1 MADSTTLDAQILT
14 PTATDFTFEL
24 YDESL
29 NRMNWEQVS
38 TEPGSQRLRFIP
50 EPGSNMTYYARM
62 RSLIPLSAYRVDFQA
77 DGVCVDDPLEATSA
91 IELTPELTLASLKL
105 CNDSDGFTLTEL
117 GAADWNVCVQFDHSE
132 IDIDIQLET
141 ESGEF
146 IASSATKEDLESI
159 SFTSV
164 EGEAYLLTVY
174 SDLRSSGIG
183 TYTIALQT
191 APCTSQP

>member
-1 MADSTTLDAQILT
+1 MAKQGDTCVLMSRRYNFEKMRARYFKIHHESEETFV
-14 PTATDFTFEL
+14 ATDNVAL
-24 YDESL
+24 LAPYRAANAIL
-29 NRMNWEQVS
+29 RKNLHS
-38 TEPGSQRLRFIP
+38 T
-50 EPGSNMTYYARM
+50 
-62 RSLIPLSAYRVDFQA
+62 
-77 DGVCVDDPLEATSA
+77 LEATGA